1 MIFWVFIDGINP
13 LSCKMLIL
21 ALCFNWLKCYF
32 CVYECWDTNRAV
44 WSSSRCSYWHT
55 HREWLSLH
63 CMLWINT
70 VTGRQKWNKSCCVT
84 IHRLWAFWVSIF
96 HIFDLCSCD
105 DFSSNTLFSVSVLN
119 HLRLSLYWWSCISV
133 DQGAFQHIDYAN
145 GDRWNWFMSW
155 KDFPQRSEMWLEPL

>member
-1 MIFWVFIDGINP
+1 MLYLWVQLP
-13 LSCKMLIL
+13 
-21 ALCFNWLKCYF
+21 
-32 CVYECWDTNRAV
+32 WDTNRAV

-63 CMLWINT
+63 CILWINT

-84 IHRLWAFWVSIF
+84 IDGLWAFWVSIF
-96 HIFDLCSCD
+96 HIFYLCSCD
-105 DFSSNTLFSVSVLN
+105 DFSINAILLVFCVSWIFSFLCLLN
-119 HLRLSLYWWSCISV
+119 CLRLSLYWWSCISV
-133 DQGAFQHIDYAN
+133 DQGAFQHMCNAN